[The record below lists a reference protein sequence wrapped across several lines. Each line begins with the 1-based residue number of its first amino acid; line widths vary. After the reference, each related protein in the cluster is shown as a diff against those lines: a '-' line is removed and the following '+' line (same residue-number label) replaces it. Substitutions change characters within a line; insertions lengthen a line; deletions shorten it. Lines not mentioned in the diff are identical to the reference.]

1 MRIYIIGNDGITLSR
16 EAPATMTEE
25 VRSWEKASDHAP
37 TWIELGDAGG
47 NRAHRRER
55 PTTGS
60 GRNGG

>member
-1 MRIYIIGNDGITLSR
+1 LLLSPSIVDR
-16 EAPATMTEE
+16 LVAADVDRQ

-47 NRAHRRER
+47 SPVQRQRGR
-55 PTTGS
+55 PTTGA